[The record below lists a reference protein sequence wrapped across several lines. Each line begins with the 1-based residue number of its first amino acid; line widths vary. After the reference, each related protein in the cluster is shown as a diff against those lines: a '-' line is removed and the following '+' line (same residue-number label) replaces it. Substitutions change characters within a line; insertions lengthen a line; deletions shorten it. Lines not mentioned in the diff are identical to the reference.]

1 MNKVFFLRSSSVTSQ
16 PDNPRL
22 HSKLLIFS
30 RVSSDNPRVFFFSV
44 SLIGNREKHPNSPIR
59 APGNRDW
66 FTDAGY

>member
-1 MNKVFFLRSSSVTSQ
+1 MNKVFFYVLALSPHSQ
-16 PDNPRL
+16 IIPDFIQTYSFSPGC
-22 HSKLLIFS
+22 HLIIQE
-30 RVSSDNPRVFFFSV
+30 FFFSV